1 MNKRTRIR
9 IAVVAG
15 ITGPL
20 LLGSVITILTLLQ
33 RDFMTSI
40 GWRPDAPL
48 DWPSGLALGP
58 YGWIMTATFLICG
71 LGIIVFASGLRLR
84 LPRGRLADICTWL
97 LIAAGYGM
105 IGLISPTDKT
115 LRNTPATWHG
125 RLHDSSFVIIGVTL
139 MPAMILLGYL
149 FLKDKHWNNLA
160 VYTWITV
167 ALVVPTF
174 WMKGF
179 AFYIFLLAILVWC
192 EVIVFRLWRLEHQAS
207 DGNPDNS
214 F

>member
-1 MNKRTRIR
+1 MKEHRRIR
-9 IAVVAG
+9 LAVIAG
-15 ITGPL
+15 IIGPL
-20 LLGSVITILTLLQ
+20 LLGSVITILTILQ

-40 GWRPDAPL
+40 GWRAEAPL

-58 YGWIMTATFLICG
+58 YGWIMTATFLVCG
-71 LGIIVFASGLRLR
+71 LLMIVFASGLRLR
-84 LPRGRLADICTWL
+84 LPRGRLAQICTWL
-97 LIAAGYGM
+97 LTAAGYGL

-125 RLHDSSFVIIGVTL
+125 RLHDSSFVIIGITL

-149 FLKDKHWNNLA
+149 FLKDKNWKNLA
-160 VYTWITV
+160 VYTWITL

-192 EVIVFRLWRLEHQAS
+192 EGIAFRLRSLEQ
-207 DGNPDNS
+207 D
-214 F
+214 

>member
-1 MNKRTRIR
+1 MSEHRRIR
-9 IAVVAG
+9 LAVIAG
-15 ITGPL
+15 IIGPL
-20 LLGSVITILTLLQ
+20 LLGSVITILTILQ

-40 GWRPDAPL
+40 GWRAEAPL

-58 YGWIMTATFLICG
+58 YGWIMTTTFLLCG
-71 LGIIVFASGLRLR
+71 LLMIVFASGLRLR
-84 LPRGRLADICTWL
+84 LPRGRLAQICTWL
-97 LIAAGYGM
+97 LTAAGYGL

-125 RLHDSSFVIIGVTL
+125 RLHDSSFVMIGITL

-149 FLKDKHWNNLA
+149 FLTDKHWKNLA
-160 VYTWITV
+160 VYTWITL

-179 AFYIFLLAILVWC
+179 AFYVFLLAILVWC
-192 EVIVFRLWRLEHQAS
+192 EVIAFRLQSLEQ
-207 DGNPDNS
+207 N
-214 F
+214 